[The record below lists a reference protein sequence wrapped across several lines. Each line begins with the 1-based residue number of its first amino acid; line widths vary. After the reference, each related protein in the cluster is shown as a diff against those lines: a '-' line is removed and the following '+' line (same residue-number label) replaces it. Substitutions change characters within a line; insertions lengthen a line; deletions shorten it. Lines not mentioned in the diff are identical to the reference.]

1 MLQILLLLLGP
12 AAVAFCTSKNQ
23 ILTPYS
29 QYSLAKLPQLP
40 QHSSPNTVEKA
51 AKPVFPCLNKYLHLY
66 FGHWIKAIQL
76 PRLSC
81 QETPL
86 DSSICLKPHQ
96 FLRCRLSWKQETD
109 TGARQVCLRDQ
120 KPKPPSLGI
129 ALTGTSVSPRCL
141 GYLLIPVSSK
151 HQSKPFQK
159 ILYFPI

>member
-1 MLQILLLLLGP
+1 MLQILLLLLQP
-12 AAVAFCTSKNQ
+12 AAVAFCTPKKE
-23 ILTPYS
+23 ILMPYS
-29 QYSLAKLPQLP
+29 QYTLAKLPQLP

-51 AKPVFPCLNKYLHLY
+51 AKPVFPCLNKYLQLY

-96 FLRCRLSWKQETD
+96 FLRCRPSCKQETD
-109 TGARQVCLRDQ
+109 TGARQLCLRDQ

-129 ALTGTSVSPRCL
+129 ALKGTSVSPRCL
-141 GYLLIPVSSK
+141 GYLHIPLSSK
-151 HQSKPFQK
+151 HQLKPFQK
-159 ILYFPI
+159 MLCFAV